1 MMRRLFPI
9 TLGLLVMIS
18 GVAWMQS
25 PTPTS
30 DANASETMTVTP
42 KVLGAINTATRT
54 PIPSK
59 PEDPRPALCA
69 APYQASWEPHI
80 VKAGDTLS
88 ALLQG
93 IRDMS
98 VTQAAALNCID
109 DPLALPI
116 GSVVWLP
123 HVDAKGETTATSC
136 QQLVKSLDCA
146 VQSEVI
152 LGAQQLFQNGM
163 MIWREDTREI
173 WVIINNSTEL
183 QVFEDTYVDGQA
195 DPSASAPN
203 TFFVPKRG
211 FGKIWAELGGEKSL
225 LGWGTAPEAQIS
237 LTIQA
242 AGRVSYTTY
251 IQLPD
256 GAIYA
261 ATVLPRQ
268 AKGWWIKIGT
278 A

>member
-1 MMRRLFPI
+1 MMRRIFPI

-18 GVAWMQS
+18 GIAWMQS

-30 DANASETMTVTP
+30 DANASETVTVTST
-42 KVLGAINTATRT
+42 VLGAINTATPT
-54 PIPSK
+54 PLPPK
-59 PEDPRPALCA
+59 PEDPRPALCS
-69 APYQASWEPHI
+69 APYQSNWEPFV
-80 VKAGDTLS
+80 VKAGDTLP
-88 ALLQG
+88 ALMQG
-93 IRDMS
+93 IRDLS

-109 DPLALPI
+109 DPMALPV

-123 HVDAKGETTATSC
+123 AETTGETTTGSC

-146 VQSEVI
+146 VQSQGI

-173 WVIINNSTEL
+173 WVILNDSTQL
-183 QVFEDTYVDGQA
+183 QVFEDTYVDGEA
-195 DPSASAPN
+195 DPSASAPS

-211 FGKIWAELGGEKSL
+211 FGKVWAELGGEKSA

-237 LTIQA
+237 LTVQA

-251 IQLPD
+251 VQLPD

-261 ATVLPRQ
+261 ATVLPRK
-268 AKGWWIKIGT
+268 AKGWWVKIGT